1 VELTGTVYITGHKNP
16 DLDSICGAL
25 GYAALKSR
33 LDKTNTYE
41 PVRCGHLSESTKRI
55 LNALGIIPPKYM
67 KDVFPKVKD
76 VCLTTDTRI
85 EADAPLTELAKTFSD
100 ENPSVTPIYENGQFF
115 GLLSVDDIS
124 TWFMSKLKKNGAGL
138 KVPKIKD
145 LMRTQE
151 EPLQMTDFFEEAKL
165 SLSRSKKRGLAVFDG
180 EDFAGFVT
188 RRCFLKAPRY
198 NVILVDH
205 NEPAQSINGI
215 ETANLLE
222 IIDHHRLDPI
232 KTDMPIFID
241 SEPLGSTCTIIYR
254 NFIRSRLKPDKYT
267 AKILLTG
274 IMSDTLVLTSPT
286 TTPIDIES
294 AEALAKICEVDAYEF
309 GKTMY
314 SYVERLAAQDLT
326 AAVLSDF
333 KKYREHGVKFGI
345 GQCEVTTLE
354 DMDEYKEKLLSVM
367 SDVKERKGVD
377 WAVVMVTDVMTQRSV
392 LFMTEHPA
400 IKHLQ
405 YRGMEPGIMD
415 MPGVVSRKKQ
425 LLPEI
430 IHALGV

>member
-1 VELTGTVYITGHKNP
+1 MELTGTVYITGHKNP

>member
-1 VELTGTVYITGHKNP
+1 METVYITGHKNP
-16 DLDSICGAL
+16 DLDSICGVL

-33 LDKTNTYE
+33 LDKSRLYE

-55 LNALGIIPPKYM
+55 LNALEITPPKYM

-76 VCLTTDTRI
+76 VCLNTETRI
-85 EADAPLTELAKTFSD
+85 DADSPLTELAKTFSD
-100 ENPSVTPIYENGQFF
+100 ENPSVTPIYENGKFY

-124 TWFMSKLKKNGAGL
+124 TWFMSKLKKNGA
-138 KVPKIKD
+138 KIGIPSIRE
-145 LMRTQE
+145 LMREQE
-151 EPLQMTDFFEEAKL
+151 EPLEASDFFEEAKL
-165 SLSRSKKRGLAVFDG
+165 SLSRSKKRGLAVFEDG
-180 EDFAGFVT
+180 EFKGFVT

-215 ETANLLE
+215 ETANILE

-232 KTDMPIFID
+232 KTDLPIFID
-241 SEPLGSTCTIIYR
+241 SEPLGSSCTIISR
-254 NFIRSRLKPDKYT
+254 KFIRSRLKPDKYT
-267 AKILLTG
+267 AKVLLTG

-286 TTPIDIES
+286 TTPTDTES
-294 AEALAKICEVDAYEF
+294 ALALAGLCGVDAYEF
-309 GKTMY
+309 GHTMY
-314 SYVERLAAQDLT
+314 SYVERLAAQDLA

-345 GQCEVTTLE
+345 GQCEVTTLD
-354 DMDEYKEKLLSVM
+354 DMDEYKEKLLLTL
-367 SDVKERKGVD
+367 SDIKERRGVD
-377 WAVVMVTDVMTQRSV
+377 WVVVMITDVMTQRSV

-405 YRGMEPGIMD
+405 YSRLEAGIMD